1 MPTRKKVAARNGS
14 QEQASPRFCR
24 QQKKV
29 TVIAE
34 KKVNELITSAK
45 KQKSGD
51 YLPSIFSLN
60 LTSEIEYSW

>member
-1 MPTRKKVAARNGS
+1 MPTRKKVVASNGS
-14 QEQASPRFCR
+14 QEHASPRFCR

-45 KQKSGD
+45 KQKPGNCLLS
-51 YLPSIFSLN
+51 FSLN
-60 LTSEIEYSW
+60 IDL